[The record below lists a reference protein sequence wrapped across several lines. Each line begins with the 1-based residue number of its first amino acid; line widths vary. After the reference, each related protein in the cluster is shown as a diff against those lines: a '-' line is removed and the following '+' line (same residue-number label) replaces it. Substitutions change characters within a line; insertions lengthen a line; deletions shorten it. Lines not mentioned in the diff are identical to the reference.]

1 MKLYGFCASKKSFII
16 LCMAIIF
23 LSCSTTST
31 PVKTE
36 KSLYHRLGGYD
47 AIAAVVDD
55 FMAGMGNDPQL
66 KRFFVGMSPE
76 DGQRTRQLIVDF
88 MCKAA
93 GGPCYYTGRT
103 MKETHEG
110 MGIND
115 SDWNLAA
122 GLVASTL
129 DKFKVPPKE
138 KGEVLGLVSSLKGDM
153 VEN

>member
-1 MKLYGFCASKKSFII
+1 MKLSEFSVLKKSII
-16 LCMAIIF
+16 VLFFAVFF
-23 LSCSTTST
+23 LSCSTPSK
-31 PVKTE
+31 PAKTE

-55 FMAGMGNDPQL
+55 FMAAMGNDPQL

-93 GGPCYYTGRT
+93 GGPCYYTGRS

-110 MGIND
+110 MGINEN
-115 SDWNLAA
+115 DWNLAA
-122 GLVASTL
+122 GYLAATL
-129 DKFKVPPKE
+129 DKFKVPSKE
-138 KGEVLGLVSSLKGDM
+138 KSEVLGLVSSLKGDM
-153 VEN
+153 VEG

>member
-1 MKLYGFCASKKSFII
+1 MKYYGICNSKKSLIV
-16 LCMAIIF
+16 LGLAVIF
-23 LSCSTTST
+23 LSVSTTST
-31 PVKTE
+31 PVQAE

-55 FMAGMGNDPQL
+55 FMAGMGNNSQL

-76 DGQRTRQLIVDF
+76 DGQRTRQLIVNF

-93 GGPCYYTGRT
+93 GGPCYYTGRS

-110 MGIND
+110 MGINER
-115 SDWNLAA
+115 DWNLAA
-122 GLVASTL
+122 GLLAGTL
-129 DKFKVPPKE
+129 DKFNVPAKE
-138 KGEVLGLVSSLKGDM
+138 KSEVLGLVSSLKGDM